1 MKLAEAA
8 HVLGISLEDV
18 TIDIL
23 NKTYKKLVMTW
34 DPEKVLCMLFLTDA
48 ALDLTIAVVY

>member
-8 HVLGISLEDV
+8 HILGISLEDV
-18 TIDIL
+18 TIDSL

-34 DPEKVLCMLFLTDA
+34 DPEKVSHWNRYEYE
-48 ALDLTIAVVY
+48 IGGN